1 MINAVKYRD
10 EITNSCDCKFGF
22 SNRVVKCEYEEC
34 ASCVFSNVNNDDG
47 RLSCTAR
54 KIRWLLSECKD
65 PAKLTRLEYEILKW
79 LIDKGYKYIARE
91 SNCKLIVCY
100 KKPSKGRYCWEEI
113 NGLCLLSGF
122 EELLQFIKWSDEEP
136 IFMQDILDS
145 CEVIEN
151 DI

>member
-1 MINAVKYRD
+1 M
-10 EITNSCDCKFGF
+10 
-22 SNRVVKCEYEEC
+22 
-34 ASCVFSNVNNDDG
+34 
-47 RLSCTAR
+47 
-54 KIRWLLSECKD
+54 
-65 PAKLTRLEYEILKW
+65 
-79 LIDKGYKYIARE
+79 IDKGYKYIARE

-100 KKPSKGRYCWEEI
+100 KKPSEGRYCWEEI

-136 IFMQDILDS
+136 TFMQDILDS

>member
-10 EITNSCDCKFGF
+10 EIMNSCCCEFGF
-22 SNRVVKCEYEEC
+22 SNRIVGCRYEEC
-34 ASCVFSNVNNDDG
+34 ASCVFSNENNDDG
-47 RLSCTAR
+47 RRSCTAR
-54 KIRWLLSECKD
+54 KIRWLLSECKA

-79 LIDKGYKYIARE
+79 LIDKDYKYIARD

-113 NGLCLLSGF
+113 NGLRLLSGF
-122 EELLQFIKWSDEEP
+122 EELFQFIKWSDEKP
-136 IFMQDILDS
+136 TFMQNILDS
-145 CEVIEN
+145 CEAIEN

>member
-1 MINAVKYRD
+1 MINGEKYRD
-10 EITNSCDCKFGF
+10 EILAVTNKH
-22 SNRVVKCEYEEC
+22 EYFALKEDNPTVITRC
-34 ASCVFSNVNNDDG
+34 NDLEQCRGCLFDNG
-47 RLSCTAR
+47 TCSSE

-136 IFMQDILDS
+136 TFMQDILDS